1 MWLRAMDT
9 ELTVCVEPHSHSGFP
24 PVQNGSFVQSPAL
37 CESASCLQSFP
48 LFSLPFEQA
57 AAGESAAPV
66 EEKKDEQSAEAS
78 LDEQLAS
85 IKKQLESSEK
95 EVESVR

>member
-1 MWLRAMDT
+1 MVLSSRA
-9 ELTVCVEPHSHSGFP
+9 LPCVNLLPASRAFHS
-24 PVQNGSFVQSPAL
+24 SPFL
-37 CESASCLQSFP
+37 
-48 LFSLPFEQA
+48 FEQA
-57 AAGESAAPV
+57 AAAGKSAAPV
-66 EEKKDEQSAEAS
+66 EENKDEQSAEAS

>member
-1 MWLRAMDT
+1 M
-9 ELTVCVEPHSHSGFP
+9 
-24 PVQNGSFVQSPAL
+24 
-37 CESASCLQSFP
+37 
-48 LFSLPFEQA
+48 
-57 AAGESAAPV
+57 

>member
-1 MWLRAMDT
+1 MVLSSRA
-9 ELTVCVEPHSHSGFP
+9 LPCVNLIPASRAFHS
-24 PVQNGSFVQSPAL
+24 SPFL
-37 CESASCLQSFP
+37 
-48 LFSLPFEQA
+48 FEQA
-57 AAGESAAPV
+57 AAGEGAAPV
-66 EEKKDEQSAEAS
+66 EENKDEQSAEAS